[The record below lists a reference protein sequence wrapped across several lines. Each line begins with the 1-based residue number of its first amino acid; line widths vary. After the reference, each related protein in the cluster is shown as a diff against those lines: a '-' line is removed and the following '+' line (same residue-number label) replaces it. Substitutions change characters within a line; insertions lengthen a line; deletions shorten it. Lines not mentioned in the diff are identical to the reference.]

1 MSNLHRDDVI
11 VTSRDTKQTR
21 ESFIYRSFL
30 VLKIL
35 SGETLCPPPSHTPPL
50 RATQA
55 KKAHGES
62 GYESVQ

>member
-35 SGETLCPPPSHTPPL
+35 SGETLSPPL
-50 RATQA
+50 PHPTP
-55 KKAHGES
+55 HGYTS
-62 GYESVQ
+62 QKSPW